1 MATATVTEPQI
12 TFETLLGRL
21 EEITPIIEKHRDE
34 AEESLRLS
42 EPVVTAM
49 KEAGLFRLYLPRSL
63 GGLEVDP
70 VTHFRISERVAR
82 IDCAASWVMGIANS
96 FAFVAS
102 YLQDEGTAMMFGSD
116 PNALACGTLNSIG
129 KASPVD
135 GGYRFSSR
143 APFNSGSRFSD
154 WCLMQGEVQRDAP
167 KEDAEP
173 HLIGLFCPLKDAEII
188 DNWDVSGLRGTASN
202 DIQVNDLLIPSALTF
217 SLETLGQPS
226 TNPHYGGA
234 LYRMPVCNLPPS
246 TGVPPGLGAL
256 REALDWV
263 SDLAQNKTPFASSSK
278 LRERSIAQIN
288 YGKAL
293 GLYRASYA
301 LTETT
306 IERVWSKVVSGEAA
320 SAEDKADFF
329 LPAAQASNMIAEGV
343 KLTASVAG
351 STWIRKG
358 NPVERAVRDVEVL
371 RNHAYLCESR
381 FGTATQVYWGLDPDF
396 AFITI

>member
-1 MATATVTEPQI
+1 
-12 TFETLLGRL
+12 
-21 EEITPIIEKHRDE
+21 
-34 AEESLRLS
+34 
-42 EPVVTAM
+42 
-49 KEAGLFRLYLPRSL
+49 
-63 GGLEVDP
+63 
-70 VTHFRISERVAR
+70 
-82 IDCAASWVMGIANS
+82 MGIVNS

-102 YLQDEGTAMMFGSD
+102 YLPEEGTAMMFGSEL
-116 PNALACGTLNSIG
+116 NALACGTLNSIG

-143 APFNSGSRFSD
+143 APFNSGSRFSE
-154 WCLMQGEVQRDAP
+154 WCLMQGEVQREETG
-167 KEDAEP
+167 EDEEP
-173 HLIGLFCPLKDAEII
+173 ELIGLFCPLKDAEII

-202 DIQVNDLLIPSALTF
+202 DVQVNDLLIPSALTF
-217 SLETLGQPS
+217 SLKALGQLS
-226 TNPHYGGA
+226 TNPHYSGA
-234 LYRMPVCNLPPS
+234 LYRMPLCNLAPS
-246 TGVPPGLGAL
+246 TGVAPGLGAL
-256 REALDWV
+256 RAALDWV

-301 LTETT
+301 SVDTA
-306 IERVWSKVVSGEAA
+306 IERVWSKVSSGGTAT
-320 SAEDKADFF
+320 AEDRADFF
-329 LPAAQASNMIAEGV
+329 LASAQALDMIAEGV

-358 NPVERAVRDVEVL
+358 NPVERAIRDVEVL

-396 AFITI
+396 AFATI